1 MTSTTTLDIQPIRTI
16 GSAGNVWSSET
27 ARSIRALAEY
37 PAAAIRRSFFRA
49 TRRWRKRW
57 NEPCVG
63 RREEGWVERGGGDWL
78 SETLGP
84 LPHDQ
89 CHGAFIV
96 LQQKGAHQSTGISSR
111 LISRGRPLFALLAP
125 FPPPLAGPLSPRLF
139 LSLSA
144 PRRRHRV
151 LRLPSSDL
159 PPSGRRRHPSPK
171 GQGSGKGVG
180 SRAQIARDDVAL
192 ARARGV
198 VMKTYE
204 IYSIWADAITPS
216 ADRGGGHSSSFPL
229 TTYPLRGYTCARMKQ
244 VYVCEVWCVVIL
256 KIARSLFRRYR
267 LQPRGF
273 IKIAER

>member
-1 MTSTTTLDIQPIRTI
+1 M
-16 GSAGNVWSSET
+16 
-27 ARSIRALAEY
+27 
-37 PAAAIRRSFFRA
+37 
-49 TRRWRKRW
+49 
-57 NEPCVG
+57 
-63 RREEGWVERGGGDWL
+63 
-78 SETLGP
+78 
-84 LPHDQ
+84 
-89 CHGAFIV
+89 
-96 LQQKGAHQSTGISSR
+96 
-111 LISRGRPLFALLAP
+111 
-125 FPPPLAGPLSPRLF
+125 
-139 LSLSA
+139 
-144 PRRRHRV
+144 
-151 LRLPSSDL
+151 
-159 PPSGRRRHPSPK
+159 
-171 GQGSGKGVG
+171 G